1 MHGGQCREF
10 DGDLSAYAD
19 WLRQARADM
28 MKNGQQPAAPVQS
41 QVAAKPA
48 VSKLDTEAQRK
59 ETARRR
65 ELSRPIRKQIE
76 QCEAQMEKIQ
86 PRLAGIEN
94 QLADSAVYDAGR
106 KDDLLKLMNAQAEL
120 KAQLEQAEEQMLELM
135 MTLEE
140 LESSFAD

>member
-1 MHGGQCREF
+1 MR
-10 DGDLSAYAD
+10 
-19 WLRQARADM
+19 RARA
-28 MKNGQQPAAPVQS
+28 AS
-41 QVAAKPA
+41 
-48 VSKLDTEAQRK
+48 
-59 ETARRR
+59 RRSLR
-65 ELSRPIRKQIE
+65 RTTIRKQIE

-135 MTLEE
+135 MALEE
-140 LESSFAD
+140 LEGSFAD

>member
-1 MHGGQCREF
+1 
-10 DGDLSAYAD
+10 
-19 WLRQARADM
+19 
-28 MKNGQQPAAPVQS
+28 
-41 QVAAKPA
+41 
-48 VSKLDTEAQRK
+48 
-59 ETARRR
+59 
-65 ELSRPIRKQIE
+65 
-76 QCEAQMEKIQ
+76 MEKIQ
-86 PRLAGIEN
+86 PRLAEIEN